1 MLPEWKQRKY
11 IQVLLFC
18 IPSLYD
24 VNEREV
30 WSMAFNDN
38 IKKFREEKNLT
49 QQQLADKLYVSRQT
63 VCRWENGSRCPDLI
77 MAKKLALELEVTMD
91 ELIADEDVND
101 VQINYGIW
109 KSEGIQNRI
118 RLQELRKK
126 VLSFMEILGSIFMAI
141 ILLFRVQLE
150 KNIPLW
156 LTICFLCIAA
166 TLIIVHLLISK
177 KLKEM

>member
-1 MLPEWKQRKY
+1 
-11 IQVLLFC
+11 
-18 IPSLYD
+18 
-24 VNEREV
+24 
-30 WSMAFNDN
+30 
-38 IKKFREEKNLT
+38 
-49 QQQLADKLYVSRQT
+49 
-63 VCRWENGSRCPDLI
+63 
-77 MAKKLALELEVTMD
+77 MD
-91 ELIADEDVND
+91 ELISDEDVND

-109 KSEGIQNRI
+109 NSEEIQNRI

-166 TLIIVHLLISK
+166 TLIIVHLLICK